1 MNDRTLKTLDADIRS
16 RRDEV
21 SRLRGQLEDIEDY
34 LDILE
39 ARRRA
44 LRQPKLTQAKV
55 AVRYGVADEMRKR
68 A

>member
-1 MNDRTLKTLDADIRS
+1 MNDRPLKTLDADIRS
-16 RRDEV
+16 KRDEV

-55 AVRYGVADEMRKR
+55 AARYGAAVGMRKR